1 MKLHDINPMSLIWG
15 YPKESFYEYTKGK
28 SFFVSEMRPSFA
40 GLSICQHL
48 NKANTAIYITDNML
62 GILFYKKKIKD
73 ILFFYKNKKDNLYTG
88 ICGSLF
94 INVLAKTHNIEIK
107 FYEGLK
113 NESEEYKKISTD
125 FPFINYYIES
135 CDESFIG
142 DD

>member
-15 YPKESFYEYTKGK
+15 YPKDSFYKYTKGE
-28 SFFVSEMRPSFA
+28 SFFVSEMRPSCA
-40 GLSICQHL
+40 GFFICQHL
-48 NKANTAIYITDNML
+48 NKENTAIYITDNML
-62 GILFYKKKIKD
+62 GILFYKKKI
-73 ILFFYKNKKDNLYTG
+73 KDNLYTG